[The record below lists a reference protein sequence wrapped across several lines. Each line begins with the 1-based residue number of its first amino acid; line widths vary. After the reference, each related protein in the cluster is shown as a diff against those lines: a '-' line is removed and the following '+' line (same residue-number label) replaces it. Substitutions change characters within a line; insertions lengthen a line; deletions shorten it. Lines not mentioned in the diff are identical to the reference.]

1 MKILCLIIICLF
13 IYACN
18 GGDRSNTV
26 TLSDEYEVVK
36 ESDSSVKVTYK
47 LPGPGG
53 FGWEG
58 TWRCICS
65 GNDCMEGPPGGDD
78 KDFLDCLSKGCTVSL
93 RDDSITCVSTGCKQ
107 CALLIGINHPLTVIQ

>member
-1 MKILCLIIICLF
+1 MKILFLIILCLF
-13 IYACN
+13 IFACD
-18 GGDRSNTV
+18 GGDASNTV
-26 TLSDEYEVVK
+26 TLSDEYEIVK

-47 LPGPGG
+47 LPGRGG

-65 GNDCMEGPPGGDD
+65 GNLCMEGPPGGDD

-107 CALLIGINHPLTVIQ
+107 CALLIGINHPLPVIQ